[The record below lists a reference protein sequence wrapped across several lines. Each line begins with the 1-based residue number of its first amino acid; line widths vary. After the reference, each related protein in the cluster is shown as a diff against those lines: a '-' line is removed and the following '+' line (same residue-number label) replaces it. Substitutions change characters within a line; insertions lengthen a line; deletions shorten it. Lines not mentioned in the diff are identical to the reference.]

1 MDVSAID
8 HVNIRIPTD
17 GVEDAVAFY
26 RDALGFEPEN
36 LDRFRD
42 GERTIF
48 SFRLNEDAI
57 IHVRPVDSFSPPDGE
72 GFDHFAIVVDEPIEA
87 VRARL
92 DEAGVEI
99 ERDGNPLG
107 ATGRAPAVYVR
118 DPFGFLI
125 EIKTSEPAE

>member
-8 HVNIRIPTD
+8 HVNIRIPED
-17 GVEDAVAFY
+17 GVDDAVAFY
-26 RDALGFEPEN
+26 RDGLGLEPEN
-36 LDRFRD
+36 LDRYRD

-48 SFRLNEDAI
+48 SVRLNEQSI
-57 IHVRPVDSFSPPDGE
+57 VHIRPVESFTPPDGE

-87 VRARL
+87 VRDRL
-92 DEAGVEI
+92 EEADIPI

-118 DPFGFLI
+118 DPFGYLI
-125 EIKTSEPAE
+125 ELKSTSG